1 MRKTVESKWGNGL
14 RGRRAAAP
22 RIHPAGGGRD
32 DPVHPA
38 AAGAA
43 GVGARRGP
51 QGRAAR
57 EGHFVATRNVPKCL
71 HGRGEAGR
79 GGARARLCGL
89 TEGGSRRHASAVRE
103 GGEVGVASVGN

>member
-1 MRKTVESKWGNGL
+1 MEKRPEG
-14 RGRRAAAP
+14 
-22 RIHPAGGGRD
+22 
-32 DPVHPA
+32 
-38 AAGAA
+38 AAGQPLPASTPRAGAATSLSTQPRRAA

-57 EGHFVATRNVPKCL
+57 ESHFVATRNVPKCL
-71 HGRGEAGR
+71 HGRGEAGG

-103 GGEVGVASVGN
+103 GER